1 MRDPQTVGTRTL
13 GFSLPA
19 EQFRDMNFYASQH
32 GMSVRNFM
40 AHIVEQYL
48 DSMKATPAK

>member
-1 MRDPQTVGTRTL
+1 MRDTQLVGVKTL
-13 GFSLPA
+13 GFSIPA
-19 EQFRDMNFYASQH
+19 EQFRAMNLHAAKH

-40 AHIVEQYL
+40 AHLVEQYL